1 MKLSNAVLLSAIL
14 LLGASFAA
22 AQERDGQWNNRD
34 GYLQTVQYNN
44 NADYQRGYQDGI
56 NSGRADANDGKR
68 FDVENH
74 PYYRNSNDEAY
85 REGFKQGYREAYG
98 EDHGGGE
105 HRAGSPDYQRGFK
118 DGVNS
123 GRADASEG
131 KRFDVERHPYYR
143 DSHDDAYR
151 QGFMQGYREG
161 YGPDRR

>member
-22 AQERDGQWNNRD
+22 AQERDGQWNNQD
-34 GYLQTVQYNN
+34 GHLQTVQYNN

-161 YGPDRR
+161 YGPDRH